1 MKAAVVKEKKSDK
14 KKTLNNKVENEKME
28 KFITNGR
35 EYKTSILV
43 RILLGRM
50 NLGDI
55 HLVSPKALSWIEM
68 IKFLQTTSIRYEVMK
83 KHVELD
89 LKKNKET
96 QQYLAWRLGKVEEFI
111 KRSEV

>member
-1 MKAAVVKEKKSDK
+1 MKAAVVKDKKSDK
-14 KKTLNNKVENEKME
+14 KKIQNSKGENEKME

-50 NLGDI
+50 NLGDKNY
-55 HLVSPKALSWIEM
+55 VSPMALSWIEM

-89 LKKNKET
+89 LKKNRET
-96 QQYLAWRLGKVEEFI
+96 
-111 KRSEV
+111 